1 MKLSKEF
8 SSNEGKKLV
17 LCHGSNGQFL
27 KVISVFGIA
36 TAYSMDGQFQGR
48 WEATKKEIEEYNNA
62 DEYIEREEKT
72 MYNYYE
78 AMKEDV
84 KEAIKNDYNPADY
97 DDRDEFEEKL
107 NDELWND
114 DSVTGNASGS
124 YTCNRFQAKEYVL
137 QDGTGYLKEMCDEFG
152 YGAKEIGEK
161 FMNDDWEWMD
171 VSIRCY
177 LLGIV
182 IHDVLDEMNYEWEEK

>member
-1 MKLSKEF
+1 MTLSKTF
-8 SSNEGKKLV
+8 NTNEGRKIV
-17 LCHGSNGQFL
+17 LCHGVNGKFL

-36 TAYSMDGQFQGR
+36 TAYEMNGKFLGR
-48 WEATKKEIEEYNNA
+48 WQATKTEIEEYNNA
-62 DEYIEREEKT
+62 DEYIEEEEKT

-97 DDRDEFEEKL
+97 DSEEEFEEKL
-107 NDELWND
+107 NDELWID
-114 DSVTGNASGS
+114 DSVTGNGSGS

-137 QDGTGYLKEMCDEFG
+137 QDGAGYLKEMCDEFG
-152 YGAKEIGEK
+152 IDAEEIGK
-161 FMNDDWEWMD
+161 RFLADDWEWMD

-177 LLGIV
+177 LLSMV
-182 IHDVLDEMNYEWEEK
+182 IHDVIDEMDYEWEVK